1 MQKTHKLLPDERCS
15 PLHSIQ
21 EVSRVHTIEDVYR
34 RLCLEHR
41 NERYELSISD
51 DKTILM
57 LKLSDDLRLTAD
69 DDMIAVAK
77 RKSLFGISY
86 DSVDHTHY
94 TDFKD
99 LYQRLL
105 TYLSADAT

>member
-1 MQKTHKLLPDERCS
+1 
-15 PLHSIQ
+15 
-21 EVSRVHTIEDVYR
+21 
-34 RLCLEHR
+34 
-41 NERYELSISD
+41 
-51 DKTILM
+51 
-57 LKLSDDLRLTAD
+57 LTAD

-86 DSVDHTHY
+86 DSVDHAHY
-94 TDFKD
+94 TDFED